1 MKKLS
6 VAFIAV
12 VIIFEAGW
20 VVWML
25 TGPVAQINV
34 PILYPITPS
43 FADTK
48 LASMSLKQK
57 ISSLLILHVPGTDST
72 VLGNYLKQYQPGG
85 LIFMGD
91 NIPGNSIDLK
101 LLTSQLQ
108 TNKSMPYL
116 FAVDEE
122 GGIVHRLPSDTLLS
136 AMDLKNQP
144 LNATTSAF
152 KDRSTLLYNSGLNLN
167 FGIIAD
173 VTADSNSFI
182 YQRVFGGDTELV
194 GARVAAAVKASKGFT
209 LSTLKHFPGHGE
221 TEADSHLTI
230 PTTSVTLAEWQS
242 KDKLPFQMGVD
253 AGADVVMFGHLRY
266 SSVDDLPASLSAKWH
281 EILKN
286 QLGFNGIT
294 ITDDMSMLQDS
305 GETQFSD
312 PVNNA
317 VAAFSAGNTM
327 LLYVLGA
334 DDSVA
339 GVSTS
344 DLIDGIIV
352 AVNDGRLKLDDINK
366 DVKIVISVKL
376 SLLNN
381 KPPTLI
387 NGIINP

>member
-12 VIIFEAGW
+12 MIIFEAGW

-72 VLGNYLKQYQPGG
+72 ILGNYLKQYQPGG

-91 NIPGNSIDLK
+91 NILGNPIELK

-108 TNKSMPYL
+108 TNKFMPYL

-122 GGIVHRLPSDTLLS
+122 GGIVHRLPSDSSLS

-182 YQRVFGGDTELV
+182 YQRIFGGDPELV
-194 GARVAAAVKASKGFT
+194 GARVAAAVKASKGLT

-266 SSVDDLPASLSAKWH
+266 SNIDSMPASLSVKWH

-286 QLGFNGIT
+286 QLGFKGLMV
-294 ITDDMSMLQDS
+294 TDDMMMLQDS
-305 GETQFSD
+305 GDAQYAD
-312 PVNNA
+312 PVKNA
-317 VAAFSAGNTM
+317 ISALQAGNTI
-327 LLYVLGA
+327 LLYVLGPDNA
-334 DDSVA
+334 VS
-339 GVSTS
+339 GVSIS
-344 DLIDGIIV
+344 DLIDGIV
-352 AVNDGRLKLDDINK
+352 ASVNDGRLKLDTINYDAK
-366 DVKIVISVKL
+366 KVISVRH
-376 SLLNN
+376 SLQILGL
-381 KPPTLI
+381 KSSAALR
-387 NGIINP
+387 